1 MKSKR
6 LFFLLCLLLVFI
18 PHYSVSTENEVGLDS
33 DSDSSLNS
41 IETYPFPSKPTTT
54 PTPAIPTT
62 TEPAE
67 TTSTIPTIPTA
78 TTSEIPTTSTTTSEI
93 PTTTSE
99 IPTTTSEIP
108 TTTSEIPT
116 TSTISTSTST
126 KPTTSDPTGPTHLGD
141 EEDPYSDNSIFNG
154 TIIVYVIGGACVVFV
169 CIVLY
174 KRFRTGRIST
184 AQNNASYVALQMKD

>member
-6 LFFLLCLLLVFI
+6 LFFLLCLFLVFI
-18 PHYSVSTENEVGLDS
+18 SHYSVCFAQ
-33 DSDSSLNS
+33 DSSG
-41 IETYPFPSKPTTT
+41 IEDRSHDSPLPNTSTPLPTNTSTPLPTNTSTTIPSTSSSGTTITNTTT
-54 PTPAIPTT
+54 GTSQSTT
-62 TEPAE
+62 GTSQS
-67 TTSTIPTIPTA
+67 TTGTSQSTTGTQTA
-78 TTSEIPTTSTTTSEI
+78 TTSSISTTTTA
-93 PTTTSE
+93 TTTNS
-99 IPTTTSEIP
+99 
-108 TTTSEIPT
+108 
-116 TSTISTSTST
+116 